1 MDLLLCAESRR
12 AEYRQMQKT
21 AVRISAQWG
30 GFEPE
35 SNVQKRHRPPGLPAA
50 CGFSAESA

>member
-30 GFEPE
+30 GVEPE